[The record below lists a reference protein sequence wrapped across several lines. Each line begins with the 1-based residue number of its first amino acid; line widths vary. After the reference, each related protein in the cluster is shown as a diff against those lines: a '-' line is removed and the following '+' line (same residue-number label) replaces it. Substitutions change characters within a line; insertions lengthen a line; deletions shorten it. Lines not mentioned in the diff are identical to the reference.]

1 VPRKTTSSPEPARP
15 AGAEAVARE
24 RLRAAGL
31 RATRPRTVVFA
42 VLREVRG
49 HRSVDEV
56 LELLEERGHSIPRM
70 SIYNVMADL
79 TGASLVMS
87 ADAGPGR
94 ALYEAGDVW
103 HHHFVC
109 RGCGRIEDVPCL
121 KGRRPCLLPP
131 KRPPGST
138 IDEAQVIFRGH
149 CADCAEKTSAEKRS
163 GRQIDT
169 GTRGRRGGTRP

>member
-1 VPRKTTSSPEPARP
+1 MAATPTRP
-15 AGAEAVARE
+15 SDAEALARE
-24 RLRAAGL
+24 RLRAVGL
-31 RATRPRTVVFA
+31 RATRPRSVVYA
-42 VLREVRG
+42 VLREVGG

-56 LELLEERGHSIPRM
+56 LELLEERGHAIPRM

-79 TGASLVMS
+79 TAASLVMS

-94 ALYEAGDVW
+94 ALYEASDVW

-131 KRPPGST
+131 KSLPGST

-149 CADCAEKTSAEKRS
+149 CADCAARAAAGKCS
-163 GRQIDT
+163 
-169 GTRGRRGGTRP
+169 